1 MISRRTVTDQHLKKV
16 IFQTI
21 PVSEAYI
28 LLRLL
33 YWELPVWSAHCICS
47 FSIIAFI
54 LITIIAEAPSKYNV
68 PHSYLTDKLS
78 SSAAIPRSPHFR
90 TTLPTCIRL
99 LDRRVP
105 SPPASLWNIRA
116 LLWIGADVSDKKS
129 PQGEHISCVRHAGTF
144 YWLCSDTLH
153 TSLISRDLLAV

>member
-1 MISRRTVTDQHLKKV
+1 MISRKTVTDQHLKKV
-16 IFQTI
+16 ILQTI

-28 LLRLL
+28 LLWLL

-47 FSIIAFI
+47 FSIITFI
-54 LITIIAEAPSKYNV
+54 LITIVAEAPSKYNV
-68 PHSYLTDKLS
+68 PFTRETFLICST
-78 SSAAIPRSPHFR
+78 PRSPHFR
-90 TTLPTCIRL
+90 TTLPTCIRP
-99 LDRRVP
+99 LDRRAP

-116 LLWIGADVSDKKS
+116 LLWIGADASDKKS

-153 TSLISRDLLAV
+153 TSLISRGLLAV